1 MTIGGSSG
9 GGEGGGGGGG
19 GATDNTGSV
28 YFDGDGDCLTVAD
41 NTDFEFGSGNFT
53 LEAFIN
59 YSGNPGT
66 GSDTYVIASKWD
78 NQSAPNDKGFILRIS
93 DDGGGD
99 NLQWYYTTD
108 GSNNQVTTGS
118 TVLSPNAWYHI
129 AFVRNGSTGT
139 FYIDGVAD
147 STTVSFGSDSIR
159 DTGNAFRI
167 GANLDSGSVDQEF
180 SGFISNARVVKG
192 TAVYSGNRFTPPA
205 APLTNVTNTK
215 LLCCQSITSPTV
227 AAVAPGSITAHGDVS
242 LSTAYPFGAG
252 SVLFDG
258 NDYLSLAASNDFD
271 FGSGDFTIEG
281 FFYKT
286 TTTTLQ
292 TLLCSSRY
300 YTSGNNGNWILRITD
315 ANNIAFAS
323 YDGQSNEEYTNFS
336 ASTSVNTWYHFALV
350 REGTGTNQTKFYLN
364 GSLAGSMTVS
374 KSLSDAG
381 TNGLRIGEESPNGPG
396 NNFMNG
402 YLSNIRIIKGTALY
416 TSNFTVPTSPL
427 TAVTNTKLL
436 CCQSEGP
443 VTSAVVSP
451 GTITA
456 NGDPE
461 ASTSN
466 PFSIFNGLL
475 TRFDLTGSS
484 LNPSTDDFSSSL
496 LESDGSFGGSG
507 QTQYYEIDSRT
518 TAANRL
524 AWEFD
529 FSSVSSY
536 DHFAIQFEY
545 YWDAGDN
552 FKTTFAWQNNGSW
565 SGNLTSF
572 IRTDNGTPLYS
583 GRWMGKNST
592 TASDT
597 WGQTSS
603 SWISVVGYHNINN
616 NTGYLKFN
624 GTKRIEG
631 NTNADSTYT
640 YYTSAD
646 TLSFAQFVDNA
657 NSDNGIRMRV
667 GVIQISCW
675 NGQESD
681 MPAFNGRFT

>member
-1 MTIGGSSG
+1 MLLSQFSLLLLTMLDNNIKQEPVRGLLGMGGGIALSKISGSSG
-9 GGEGGGGGGG
+9 GG
-19 GATDNTGSV
+19 ATGSV
-28 YFDGDGDCLTVAD
+28 QFDGDGDCLTVAD

-59 YSGNPGT
+59 YTDTPGT
-66 GSDTYVIASKWD
+66 GSNTYVIASKWD

-93 DDGGGD
+93 DDGNGD
-99 NLQWYYTTD
+99 NLQWFYTTD
-108 GSNNQVTTGS
+108 GSNNQITTGS
-118 TVLSPNAWYHI
+118 TVLSPNTWYHV
-129 AFVRNGSTGT
+129 AFVRNGTTGT

-167 GANLDSGSVDQEF
+167 GANLESGSIGQEF
-180 SGFISNARVVKG
+180 NGLISNVRVIKG
-192 TAVYSGNRFTPPA
+192 TALYTSNFT
-205 APLTNVTNTK
+205 APTSALTNVTNTK
-215 LLCCQSITSPTV
+215 LLCCQSTTSATA
-227 AAVAPGSITAHGDVS
+227 AAVT
-242 LSTAYPFGAG
+242 
-252 SVLFDG
+252 
-258 NDYLSLAASNDFD
+258 
-271 FGSGDFTIEG
+271 
-281 FFYKT
+281 
-286 TTTTLQ
+286 
-292 TLLCSSRY
+292 
-300 YTSGNNGNWILRITD
+300 
-315 ANNIAFAS
+315 
-323 YDGQSNEEYTNFS
+323 
-336 ASTSVNTWYHFALV
+336 
-350 REGTGTNQTKFYLN
+350 
-364 GSLAGSMTVS
+364 
-374 KSLSDAG
+374 
-381 TNGLRIGEESPNGPG
+381 
-396 NNFMNG
+396 
-402 YLSNIRIIKGTALY
+402 
-416 TSNFTVPTSPL
+416 
-427 TAVTNTKLL
+427 
-436 CCQSEGP
+436 
-443 VTSAVVSP
+443 P

-456 NGDPE
+456 NGNVA
-461 ASTSN
+461 ASSSS
-466 PFSIFNGLL
+466 PFSSFSGLL
-475 TRFDLTGSS
+475 TRFNLTGSS

-507 QTQYYEIDSRT
+507 QSQYYEIDSRT

-545 YWDAGDN
+545 YWDAGDPN
-552 FKTTFAWQNNGSW
+552 FKTTFAWQNNGTFAA
-565 SGNLTSF
+565 NLGSYF
-572 IRTDNGTPLYS
+572 RTDRASSLYS
-583 GRWMGKNST
+583 GRWMGKDST

-631 NTNADSTYT
+631 STNADSTYT

-657 NSDNGIRMRV
+657 ASDNGIRMRV